1 MQRNWLKQRRM
12 GALLVVATVVAVGL
26 NSIHVNTYRILPG
39 DASPLA
45 PIIKVT
51 GVSTAP
57 HPHAT
62 REGFMMVD
70 VTLSQMTALGRIIA
84 DFRGATDTIDLA
96 ALVPKGSTFADF
108 DRQSYLDMEGS
119 KTAAELNAFRT
130 LGWPVPATP
139 RGALITDTVQGGP
152 AKSAGIQVADRIVSI
167 NGTATPDRCTA
178 TTLLHS
184 LRSGTVVHI
193 GVEHARIS
201 GSGVISYRP
210 VSVATVKTVKLP
222 KDVGISDCPG
232 ISTLAKSWIGV
243 AMQDAVSYAFP
254 ATVTID
260 TNYIGGPSAGL
271 AMTLALIDQL
281 SSGSLSGHRKIAVT
295 GEMSLGGLVG
305 DIGGITQKTQAAITA
320 GASVFIVPANQV
332 REAQQAAHGQL
343 RVIGAYRLAQVLSR
357 LRQLGGDRPIP
368 YTKPN
373 F

>member
-1 MQRNWLKQRRM
+1 MQRNGLQQRRM
-12 GALLVVATVVAVGL
+12 GALLVVLTVVVVVL

-39 DASPLA
+39 NASPLA
-45 PIIKVT
+45 PMITVT

-57 HPHAT
+57 RPHAT

-130 LGWPVPATP
+130 LGWKVPATAK
-139 RGALITDTVQGGP
+139 GALITDTIQGGP
-152 AKSAGIQVADRIVSI
+152 AKTAGIQVADRIVSI
-167 NGTATPDRCTA
+167 NGITTPDRCSA
-178 TTLLHS
+178 TTMLHS
-184 LRSGTVVHI
+184 VRPGTVLHV

-201 GSGVISYRP
+201 KAGVISYQP
-210 VSVATVKTVKLP
+210 ASSTTVKTVKLP

-232 ISTLAKSWIGV
+232 ITRLAKSWIGV
-243 AMQDAVSYAFP
+243 AMEDAVSYAYP
-254 ATVTID
+254 ATVAID

-271 AMTLALIDQL
+271 AMTLALIDQI
-281 SSGSLSGHRKIAVT
+281 SAGSLAGHRKIAVT
-295 GEMSLGGLVG
+295 GEMSLDGVVG
-305 DIGGITQKTQAAITA
+305 DIGGIAQKTQAAITA

-332 REAQQAAHGQL
+332 REARQAANGKL
-343 RVIGAYRLAQVLSR
+343 RIIGAYRLRQVLTR
-357 LRQLGGDRPIP
+357 LRQLGGDPPIP